1 MVLRKISL
9 TVLFHDLIDHLGY
22 LRRYICFTTSLLSM
36 LSTGAAEACSRVP
49 VRLHAPADAGARS
62 PYIGAGRGWRVE
74 MAGSD
79 GLRCC

>member
-1 MVLRKISL
+1 MVIQKFSR
-9 TVLFHDLIDHLGY
+9 TMLFHDLIDHLGY
-22 LRRYICFTTSLLSM
+22 LRRYICFTSSLLSM
-36 LSTGAAEACSRVP
+36 LSTNAAEARSRVP

>member
-1 MVLRKISL
+1 
-9 TVLFHDLIDHLGY
+9 
-22 LRRYICFTTSLLSM
+22 M
-36 LSTGAAEACSRVP
+36 LSTNAAEARSRVP